1 MKCKHRRMK
10 LDEVYRVACD
20 DCNTTWSRV
29 PAVLR
34 FVRALPR
41 EKREYALNQ
50 YARQSGV

>member
-10 LDEVYRVACD
+10 LNEVYRVACD

-34 FVRALPR
+34 FVR
-41 EKREYALNQ
+41 EYALNQ